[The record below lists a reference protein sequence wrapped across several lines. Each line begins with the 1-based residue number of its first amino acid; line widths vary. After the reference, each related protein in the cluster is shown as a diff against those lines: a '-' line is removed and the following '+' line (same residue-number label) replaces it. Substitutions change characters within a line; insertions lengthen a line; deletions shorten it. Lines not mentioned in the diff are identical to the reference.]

1 MKAWTDKVESCGP
14 RSNPTKFW
22 GLLRS
27 LSGKSARQP
36 PNQPIT
42 FGVKVKTKPQS
53 IAKGFN
59 RQYTSVGDHRQRP
72 ETRRVIRNLRH
83 KHKLDPEFNPFTN
96 TQTQDAIKQASNS
109 TATGPDGLTSL
120 HLKHL
125 GPRGISYLTKLFN
138 LSVNSANLP
147 SI

>member
-1 MKAWTDKVESCGP
+1 VNLLGRP
-14 RSNPTKFW
+14 GLTKW
-22 GLLRS
+22 SPVAPARLPPSSGASSALCRGRAHANHLINLSLLAT
-27 LSGKSARQP
+27 KSRRN
-36 PNQPIT
+36 PNQLPRAST
-42 FGVKVKTKPQS
+42 ASTPQWATIS
-53 IAKGFN
+53 
-59 RQYTSVGDHRQRP
+59 RDLRL
-72 ETRRVIRNLRH
+72 RNLRY
-83 KHKLDPEFNPFTN
+83 KHKLVPEFNPFTN
-96 TQTQDAIKQASNS
+96 TLTQDAIKLASNS